1 MTELDFI
8 AERDLI
14 EFVRAQRWFGSR
26 SREPIHS
33 AILDL
38 ASIRPDEPKLLC
50 AVVEIGF
57 SDGTREIY
65 QVPVGLRAG
74 EGPAEEAVIG
84 RRGTIVAYDAL
95 QDPELGRE
103 LVQALRDE
111 RTVRSHEGAT
121 VEFRAPDA
129 AGLVGVESVRPL
141 GVDQSNSSIVLDERL
156 LLKCYRRLEAGINPE
171 LELLRFLT
179 EHGFHN
185 VAAVAGWYAY
195 SGSQMD
201 ASLGILQE
209 FYPGAR
215 DGWALALE
223 LLEQDPVGLL
233 GPVRRLGEVT
243 GAMHATLASDRD
255 DPAFAPETPSA
266 EMLGLMTATIDEE
279 IERVF
284 MRLPEDEPAIDPIR
298 GRRDDVREALR
309 ERASIASVG
318 QLIRHH
324 GDYHLGQ
331 ALRVGD
337 DWIIVDFEGEPAR
350 SLSERRRKRSPLR
363 DVAGML
369 RSFAYAEGAA
379 RTLNGADVPGGWLES
394 AREEFLAAYLP
405 SVEASG
411 LLPAGRDAMQRL
423 LALFELEKAV
433 YELRYELDNRPELLH
448 IPVEGILRMLG
459 APA

>member
-1 MTELDFI
+1 
-8 AERDLI
+8 
-14 EFVRAQRWFGSR
+14 
-26 SREPIHS
+26 
-33 AILDL
+33 
-38 ASIRPDEPKLLC
+38 
-50 AVVEIGF
+50 
-57 SDGTREIY
+57 
-65 QVPVGLRAG
+65 
-74 EGPAEEAVIG
+74 
-84 RRGTIVAYDAL
+84 
-95 QDPELGRE
+95 
-103 LVQALRDE
+103 
-111 RTVRSHEGAT
+111 
-121 VEFRAPDA
+121 
-129 AGLVGVESVRPL
+129 
-141 GVDQSNSSIVLDERL
+141 
-156 LLKCYRRLEAGINPE
+156 
-171 LELLRFLT
+171 
-179 EHGFHN
+179 
-185 VAAVAGWYAY
+185 
-195 SGSQMD
+195 
-201 ASLGILQE
+201 
-209 FYPGAR
+209 
-215 DGWALALE
+215 

-379 RTLNGADVPGGWLES
+379 RTLHGADVPGGWLES